1 MIRSALL
8 FAVVVL
14 FVVHPLHAQAQT
26 FEKGGRAARPLS
38 LLAQSK
44 GRFGMKK
51 NRAGRAVT
59 TR

>member
-26 FEKGGRAARPLS
+26 FGKGGLRDLYRYWRKAKDGSA
-38 LLAQSK
+38 
-44 GRFGMKK
+44 
-51 NRAGRAVT
+51 
-59 TR
+59 